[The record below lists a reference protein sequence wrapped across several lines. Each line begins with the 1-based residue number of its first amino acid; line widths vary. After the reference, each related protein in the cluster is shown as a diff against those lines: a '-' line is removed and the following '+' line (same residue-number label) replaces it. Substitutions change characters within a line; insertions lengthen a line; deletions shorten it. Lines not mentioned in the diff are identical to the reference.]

1 MTSHGPYSCKAQLP
15 GQSSAVR
22 LSDWRG
28 ALHIL
33 HKDIPLGISAEQG
46 AEVGRALL
54 AAAAACHVAQ
64 PPAEGTRIENCHFPI
79 LKWGTGYS
87 NATGLP
93 VLMVEIPGG
102 TQLALQ
108 FTREA
113 AQECGRQLAG
123 VAIGQKQG

>member
-1 MTSHGPYSCKAQLP
+1 MAPDDQDQIRFTVEKGPAKRINL
-15 GQSSAVR
+15 
-22 LSDWRG
+22 
-28 ALHIL
+28 ALGIL
-33 HKDIPLGISAEQG
+33 HKDSPLGISAEQG

-123 VAIGQKQG
+123 VAIEQKQGS